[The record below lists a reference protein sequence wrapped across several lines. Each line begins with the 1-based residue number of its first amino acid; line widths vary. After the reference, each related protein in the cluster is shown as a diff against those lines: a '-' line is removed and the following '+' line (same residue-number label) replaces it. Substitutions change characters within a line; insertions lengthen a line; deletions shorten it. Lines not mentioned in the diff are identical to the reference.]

1 MQAMPR
7 KIGIGQLFLSLQWKS
22 ALLLSDMAQPT
33 AEYDFLYD
41 SPIGQLGLCIDKE
54 SITRV
59 VWLEEKVSE
68 PTKLSRKK
76 LIPSK
81 SNNSLQKQMVIE
93 ALDNY
98 FNSGLFDTEIPLRPQ
113 GTPFQQKV
121 WQTLK
126 TIPFGSVRTYGDVA
140 KECHSSSRAVGQ
152 ACRRNN
158 IPLFIP
164 CHRVVAAKGLGG
176 FMGGYR
182 HVERK
187 RWLLQHEGIL

>member
-7 KIGIGQLFLSLQWKS
+7 KIGIGQLFLSLRRNT
-22 ALLLSDMAQPT
+22 ALLLSDMALPS

-41 SPIGQLGLCIDKE
+41 SPIGKLGVCIDSE
-54 SITRV
+54 SITRI
-59 VWLEEKVSE
+59 VWLEEKASELLKISEGNVSNDC
-68 PTKLSRKK
+68 LKK
-76 LIPSK
+76 
-81 SNNSLQKQMVIE
+81 MVSE

-98 FNSGLFDTEIPLRPQ
+98 FNSGLFESEISLRPQ
-113 GTPFQQKV
+113 GTPFQLKV
-121 WQTLK
+121 WQALK

-182 HVERK
+182 HVGRK

>member
-1 MQAMPR
+1 MKTP
-7 KIGIGQLFLSLQWKS
+7 I
-22 ALLLSDMAQPT
+22 

-41 SPIGQLGLCIDKE
+41 SPTGQLGVCLDKD
-54 SITRV
+54 SITRI
-59 VWLEEKVSE
+59 VWLEQSTPDQTISK
-68 PTKLSRKK
+68 PINARLKK
-76 LIPSK
+76 KIIS
-81 SNNSLQKQMVIE
+81 

-98 FNSGLFDTEIPLRPQ
+98 FKSGLIDAGISLSPE
-113 GTPFQQKV
+113 GTPFQKKV
-121 WQTLK
+121 WLMLK
-126 TIPFGSVRTYGDVA
+126 TIPYGSVRTYGDVA
-140 KECHSSSRAVGQ
+140 KELNSSSRAVGQ

-164 CHRVVAAKGLGG
+164 CHRVVAVKGIGG

>member
-1 MQAMPR
+1 MTQ
-7 KIGIGQLFLSLQWKS
+7 S
-22 ALLLSDMAQPT
+22 T

-41 SPIGQLGLCIDKE
+41 SPTGKLGVCIDAE
-54 SITRV
+54 SITKII
-59 VWLEEKVSE
+59 WLEQDALETS
-68 PTKLSRKK
+68 TLS
-76 LIPSK
+76 PSK
-81 SNNSLQKQMVIE
+81 PINSELKKKIIS

-98 FNSGLFDTEIPLRPQ
+98 FESGLIESEISLCPQ
-113 GTPFQQKV
+113 GTRFQQKV
-121 WQTLK
+121 WQALK
-126 TIPFGSVRTYGDVA
+126 RIPSGTVKTYGDVA
-140 KECHSSSRAVGQ
+140 RELQTSSRAIGQ

-164 CHRVVAAKGLGG
+164 CHRVVAVQGLGG

>member
-1 MQAMPR
+1 MPR
-7 KIGIGQLFLSLQWKS
+7 KIGIGQLFLSLRRNT
-22 ALLLSDMAQPT
+22 ALLLSDMALPS

-41 SPIGQLGLCIDKE
+41 SPIGKLGVCIDSE
-54 SITRV
+54 SITRI
-59 VWLEEKVSE
+59 VWLEEKASELLKISEGNVSNDC
-68 PTKLSRKK
+68 LKK
-76 LIPSK
+76 
-81 SNNSLQKQMVIE
+81 MVIE

-98 FNSGLFDTEIPLRPQ
+98 FNSGLFESEISLRPQ
-113 GTPFQQKV
+113 GTPFQLKV
-121 WQTLK
+121 WQALK

-182 HVERK
+182 HVGRK